1 MASLLDSELIWAGIS
16 GEGEPQALENWGG
29 GLSVGYPDGSDLP
42 LYWPGLCV
50 QQGDTGGSRGWR
62 VGDSHSPVPGRK

>member
-29 GLSVGYPDGSDLP
+29 GLSVDLYKKRFAFVLAWP
-42 LYWPGLCV
+42 LCPAGGHRRK
-50 QQGDTGGSRGWR
+50 QGMEGGGQS
-62 VGDSHSPVPGRK
+62 